1 VNLYGSYQKS
11 GQKPDF
17 LILIY
22 IYIMI
27 IKEFRL
33 FEGMEP
39 YQNCVIYFLSP
50 KNKKGLR
57 KLYVTISS
65 AMIHK
70 GSTYLAILKN
80 DIYRVYKED
89 GKFKILKIVPL
100 NDITK
105 EKLGIRNSIYLKDS
119 KTPMH
124 HYSRYHKDIMYSIN
138 ELSDKISAYGDAENI
153 DFKL

>member
-1 VNLYGSYQKS
+1 
-11 GQKPDF
+11 
-17 LILIY
+17 
-22 IYIMI
+22 MI

-50 KNKKGLR
+50 KNEKGLR
-57 KLYVTISS
+57 KLFVTISS
-65 AMIHK
+65 AMIRK
-70 GSTYLAILKN
+70 GKTYVAILKN

-89 GKFKILKIVPL
+89 DTFKISKVEPL
-100 NDITK
+100 NNITK
-105 EKLGIRNSIYLKDS
+105 KKLGIRNSIYLKDS

-124 HYSRYHKDIMYSIN
+124 HYSRYHTNIMDSISKLKDRIT
-138 ELSDKISAYGDAENI
+138 AYGVDENI